1 MRDLIER
8 NALMIALMDKG
19 LDHIQA
25 DDLTEINQ
33 IVEEL
38 PSISVCDDVINRE
51 AVLNYIRDNYRRWFI
66 NDKAFEQCM
75 EGLKQI
81 ISVVSKG
88 D

>member
-1 MRDLIER
+1 MSDLIKR

-38 PSISVCDDVINRE
+38 PSMSVCNDAISRE

-66 NDKAFEQCM
+66 NDTAFKQCLD
-75 EGLKQI
+75 GLKQI
-81 ISVVSKG
+81 VSVVSKG